1 MDKITTKKDIYTE
14 VHKEFYNKGINKKSS
29 DILFDRLV
37 KAMSYIEY
45 NGLNED
51 FFEFQDDLDAEL
63 KDGWGNS
70 KWGWSWKSYKKT
82 NTKYS
87 NKR

>member
-1 MDKITTKKDIYTE
+1 MEKITTKKDIYTE
-14 VHKEFYNKGINKKSS
+14 LHKEFYNKNINKKSS

-51 FFEFQDDLDAEL
+51 FFEFQDDLDGEL
-63 KDGWGNS
+63 KDDWE
-70 KWGWSWKSYKKT
+70 KPTCILW
-82 NTKYS
+82 
-87 NKR
+87 RER

>member
-1 MDKITTKKDIYTE
+1 MEKITTKKDIYTE

-29 DILFDRLV
+29 DVLFDRLV

-63 KDGWGNS
+63 KDGWG
-70 KWGWSWKSYKKT
+70 KQTCILWRKWKSIRTY
-82 NTKYS
+82 
-87 NKR
+87 

>member
-1 MDKITTKKDIYTE
+1 MDEITTKKDIYIE

-29 DILFDRLV
+29 DVLFDRLV

-63 KDGWGNS
+63 KDGWGKQTCILWR
-70 KWGWSWKSYKKT
+70 KW
-82 NTKYS
+82 
-87 NKR
+87 

>member
-63 KDGWGNS
+63 KDG
-70 KWGWSWKSYKKT
+70 
-82 NTKYS
+82 
-87 NKR
+87 

>member
-1 MDKITTKKDIYTE
+1 

-51 FFEFQDDLDAEL
+51 FFEFQDDLYGEL
-63 KDGWGNS
+63 KND
-70 KWGWSWKSYKKT
+70 
-82 NTKYS
+82 
-87 NKR
+87 